1 MSSTPVSSAAAVGVE
16 NISLY
21 IPYMKSDITG
31 DKIAEV
37 FLQQDFGYVRQVD
50 LVPKLNK
57 KGEYYHSAFVHFDYW
72 FDNIAVQNFQERL
85 RDSNKL
91 TRVVYDDPYFW
102 TVLENKSEKRV
113 PGKPKMRIDLSDLKP
128 RQLDPEFVA
137 VIEDDI
143 ENGEPDTVTAVVDVA
158 YLAYLENEVREL
170 REKVSTLSALS
181 TF

>member
-1 MSSTPVSSAAAVGVE
+1 MSSTPVSPAAVGVE

-50 LVPKLNK
+50 FVPKLNK

-113 PGKPKMRIDLSDLKP
+113 PGKPKMRLDLSDLKP

-137 VIEDDI
+137 VIEDDTP
-143 ENGEPDTVTAVVDVA
+143 ETVTAVVDVA

-170 REKVSTLSALS
+170 REKVSTLS